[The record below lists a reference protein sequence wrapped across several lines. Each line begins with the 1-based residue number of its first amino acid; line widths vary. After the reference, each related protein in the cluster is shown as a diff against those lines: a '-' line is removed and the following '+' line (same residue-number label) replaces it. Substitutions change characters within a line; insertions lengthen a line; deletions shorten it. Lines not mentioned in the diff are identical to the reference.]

1 MKKNRMVLNRAFSE
15 ARRDDSKRK
24 KKSGG
29 LFTLDRMIRRGS
41 RSSWPPLAALSM
53 SIIAIRWL
61 KKRMG
66 PKAISMT
73 IRPGERFIV
82 SSTPKSRSKNL

>member
-1 MKKNRMVLNRAFSE
+1 MAFYRAFSE
-15 ARRDDSKRK
+15 PRRGGPKRK
-24 KKSGG
+24 KKRVGF
-29 LFTLDRMIRRGS
+29 FTLDGMIRRGS
-41 RSSWPPLAALSM
+41 RSTWPPLAALSM

-82 SSTPKSRSKNL
+82 SSTPKSRSKKL

>member
-1 MKKNRMVLNRAFSE
+1 M
-15 ARRDDSKRK
+15 
-24 KKSGG
+24 KKSGMTFYRALFVSRQGGSKAKKKHPG
-29 LFTLDRMIRRGS
+29 LFTLDGMIRRGS
-41 RSSWPPLAALSM
+41 RSSWPPLATLSM

-82 SSTPKSRSKNL
+82 SSVPKSRSKNL